1 MASGEFQVR
10 ENFCFPSG
18 ENYVGTYVAVQ
29 RAGET
34 ATICSVKK
42 EGALDTVLTKL
53 CGRPDLQ
60 SNLRPS
66 MTEIFNV
73 ASDRTSPTLNDFDS
87 GKKFEAYILGQRK
100 NCQTFAA
107 VGGFIVTFSRQV
119 TEPGFSGTTCEDHTD

>member
-53 CGRPDLQ
+53 CGRPSPSIKSTPVNDGDLQ
-60 SNLRPS
+60 CR
-66 MTEIFNV
+66 E
-73 ASDRTSPTLNDFDS
+73 R
-87 GKKFEAYILGQRK
+87 
-100 NCQTFAA
+100 
-107 VGGFIVTFSRQV
+107 
-119 TEPGFSGTTCEDHTD
+119 